1 MKHFFHILCAVLLT
15 GVVSAQTGEARNNT
29 DQQPLYTSSKLVV
42 GIVVD
47 QMRYDY
53 LTRFWN
59 RFGDEGFKRLIN
71 DGFNCKNNHFSY
83 IPTYTGPGHA
93 SVYTGAAPQ
102 THGIIGNNW
111 YDKFEEESVYCAGDP
126 EAEPVGTSSAAG
138 KMSPH
143 RMLTTSIAD
152 ENRLHTQMKG
162 KTIGV
167 ALKDRGSILPAG
179 HTANGAY
186 WFHGEDEGKWIT
198 SSYYTQN
205 LPQWVEKFNNS
216 GRAGSYFQTWNT
228 LYDIETYLE
237 SGDDENQ
244 FEGGFRGKETTGF
257 PYDLEGL
264 KEANKE
270 YDIIKN
276 TPFGNSLTTDFAIA
290 AIEGESLGQDDITD
304 FLTVSY
310 SSPDYI
316 GHNFGVNSKEI
327 QDTYLRLD
335 QEMARLL
342 TSLDE
347 KVGVGNYTLFLTSD
361 HGGVHVPSYLE
372 SVNIP
377 SGYFEHENFVNSLKQ
392 YVSEKFGAGE
402 LIQDVSNNQVFFNYN
417 SLLEQDI
424 SSEDLQKAVAQ
435 FSLQFDRVNMVYTRA
450 QLEGATF
457 TRGVA
462 ELIDNGYHQKRS
474 GDVVLVLEPS
484 VITYSRTG
492 STHGSGQ
499 NYDTHAPLIFYGN
512 GIKKG
517 STTERTEITDIA
529 PTLSA
534 LLGIPFPNGSTG
546 KPLGMVIEE

>member
-1 MKHFFHILCAVLLT
+1 MKHLFLVLCAVLVS
-15 GVVSAQTGEARNNT
+15 GVISAQTGDSKNT
-29 DQQPLYTSSKLVV
+29 NDQQPLHTSSKLVV

-59 RFGDEGFKRLIN
+59 RFGDEGFKKMI
-71 DGFNCKNNHFSY
+71 DGGFNFKNNHFNY

-93 SVYTGAAPQ
+93 SVFTGAAPQ

-111 YDKFEEESVYCAGDP
+111 YDKFNEESVYCAGDP
-126 EAEPVGTSSAAG
+126 EADPVGTASAAG

-167 ALKDRGSILPAG
+167 GMKDRGAVLPAG

-198 SSYYTQN
+198 SSYYASQ
-205 LPQWVEKFNNS
+205 LPQWVQEFNNS
-216 GRAGSYFQTWNT
+216 GQTESYFRTWEP
-228 LYDIETYLE
+228 LYDIETYVE

-244 FEGGFRGKETTGF
+244 FEGGFRGKETATF
-257 PYDLEGL
+257 PYDLDEL
-264 KEANKE
+264 KEANKG

-290 AIEGESLGQDDITD
+290 AIEGEELGQDDVTD
-304 FLTVSY
+304 FLTLSY
-310 SSPDYI
+310 SSTDYI
-316 GHNFGVNSKEI
+316 GHNFGVNAKEI

-335 QEMARLL
+335 NDLARLL
-342 TSLDE
+342 TALDE
-347 KVGVGNYTLFLTSD
+347 KVGEGNYTLFLTSD
-361 HGGVHVPSYLE
+361 HGGVHVPSYLQ
-372 SVNIP
+372 SVKIP
-377 SGYFEHENFVNSLKQ
+377 SGYFDHQNFVRSLEEF
-392 YVSEKFGAGE
+392 VDEKFGLDD
-402 LIQDVSNNQVFFNYN
+402 LILNVSNNQIFFNQDT
-417 SLLEQDI
+417 LLV
-424 SSEDLQKAVAQ
+424 EDLNPQDLERAVAQ
-435 FSLQFDRVNMVYTRA
+435 FCLQFERINMVYTRS

-457 TRGVA
+457 SGGIA
-462 ELIDNGYHQKRS
+462 ELLDNGYHQKRS
-474 GDVVLVLEPS
+474 GDVLLVLEPS
-484 VITYSRTG
+484 VIVYSRTG

-517 STTERTEITDIA
+517 SSTERTEITDIA
-529 PTLSA
+529 PTLSV

-546 KPLGMVIEE
+546 KPLGVVMEE